1 MNVSSTIFRE
11 YDIRGVV
18 GDDLTADVAFGVGRA
33 YATRWRQETG
43 RATGHVAVGHDN
55 RPSSPALAKAMCD
68 GLNASGLDVTLLDT
82 VPTPTLYYAT
92 VVLETDGGIQITGS
106 HNPPEYNGIKM
117 VVDGGSVYGEAIQ
130 DLRILLETEAYVD
143 GTGSTSHAAILERYA
158 REIGERARVDGPVK
172 IVLDCGN
179 GTGSVIAPEA
189 LRAAGIEVLCLYCES
204 DGTFPNHHPDPTVD
218 ENLVDLIAMV
228 RESGADL
235 GIGLDG
241 DADRIGAVDGDGRI
255 VRGDHLLLLYAL
267 DVLPDHPGAEIV
279 FDVKCSQALPEM
291 IEAAGGVPIMWKT
304 GHSLIK
310 ERMKQGGS
318 PVSGEMSGHICFAD
332 RFYGFDDAIYA
343 AARLAQMVQR
353 RGRSLADLARDIPA
367 YPSTPEVRV
376 DCPEEKKFAVV
387 EKIVRRYK
395 QSHDIID
402 IDGARILFE
411 DGWALVRA
419 SNTQPVIVVRFESRT
434 QEGLERIRNEIAGVL
449 AAEGVSVPELSG
461 NA

>member
-1 MNVSSTIFRE
+1 MIVSSTIFRE
-11 YDIRGVV
+11 YDIRGIV
-18 GDDLTADVAFGVGRA
+18 GDDLTSEVAYGVGRA
-33 YATRWRQETG
+33 FATRWRQDTG
-43 RATGHVAVGHDN
+43 RASGRIAVGYDN
-55 RPSSPALAKAMCD
+55 RPSSPGLATALCD
-68 GLNASGLDVTLLDT
+68 GLNASGLDVVLLDT

-117 VVDGGSVYGEAIQ
+117 VVGGGSVYGKAIQ
-130 DLRILLETEAYVD
+130 ELRSLVESEAFLDGRGTTTRTE
-143 GTGSTSHAAILERYA
+143 ILERYA
-158 REIGERARVDGPVK
+158 REIAGRARVDGPVK
-172 IVLDCGN
+172 VVLDCGN

-189 LRAAGIEVLCLYCES
+189 LRAAGIEVVCLYCES
-204 DGTFPNHHPDPTVD
+204 DGSFPNHHPDPTVD
-218 ENLVDLIAMV
+218 ENLVDLIALV

-241 DADRIGAVDGDGRI
+241 DADRIGAVDGNGRI

-267 DVLPDHPGAEIV
+267 DALPDHPGAEII

-291 IEAAGGVPIMWKT
+291 IEAAGGVPVMWKT

-318 PVSGEMSGHICFAD
+318 PVAGEMSGHICFAD
-332 RFYGFDDAIYA
+332 RFFGFDDAIYA

-353 RGRSLADLARDIPA
+353 RGRSLADLADEIPA

-376 DCPEEKKFAVV
+376 DCDEDRKFEVV
-387 EKIVRRYK
+387 ERIVERYK
-395 QSHDIID
+395 QTHEVID

-434 QEGLERIRNEIAGVL
+434 QDGLVRIRDEIAEVMAG
-449 AAEGVSVPELSG
+449 EGVSVPELSDS
-461 NA
+461 

>member
-1 MNVSSTIFRE
+1 
-11 YDIRGVV
+11 
-18 GDDLTADVAFGVGRA
+18 
-33 YATRWRQETG
+33 
-43 RATGHVAVGHDN
+43 
-55 RPSSPALAKAMCD
+55 MCD

-130 DLRILLETEAYVD
+130 DLRILLETEEYVD
-143 GTGSTSHAAILERYA
+143 GTGITSHATILERYA
-158 REIGERARVDGPVK
+158 REIGERARVEGPVK

-387 EKIVRRYK
+387 ERIVRRYK